1 MRAAHIS
8 MCATRAA
15 PSWACAASR
24 RPPKRVNSNTILPK
38 VKSTPKRDPVYNV
51 YMHILRS
58 LQPPAPRASGTA
70 HAPGRGKPP
79 SARALE
85 RALERRLSPPA
96 AATRAGV
103 ALGYARPAACPTG
116 VECRRVKTRGRIR
129 SNSIA
134 RQTPQR
140 TRGSGDEPSPA
151 DVAVYCILRC
161 SWKRPWPRTAQQ
173 HPITPAA

>member
-1 MRAAHIS
+1 MRRSAHI

-58 LQPPAPRASGTA
+58 LQPPAPRAA
-70 HAPGRGKPP
+70 ARGRGKRARD
-79 SARALE
+79 ARALE

-173 HPITPAA
+173 QPITPAA